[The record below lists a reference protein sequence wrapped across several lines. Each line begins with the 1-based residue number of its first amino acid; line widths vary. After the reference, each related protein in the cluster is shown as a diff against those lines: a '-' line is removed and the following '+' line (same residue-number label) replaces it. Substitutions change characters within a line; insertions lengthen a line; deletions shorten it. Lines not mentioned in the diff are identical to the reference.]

1 MFSMSIWLI
10 VYAGIVHA
18 FEADHLLAV
27 SNIVTQRNSILHSMK
42 DGICWGLGHTSI
54 ILIMG
59 VIMIVCK
66 VQIRPHY
73 FHYFEALVGIML
85 VVIGVYRLYKLIKHF
100 TITQQPTAS
109 FDQMNPSKNLH
120 KASYGIGL
128 MHGLAGSGE
137 LVLLVM
143 IQIISP
149 TIGLLYLLLFSVGT
163 ILGMLVAAA
172 LCSIPFSKKML
183 QANLLK
189 IVLTT
194 ISSLLCIIF
203 GANIFIKN
211 MAA

>member
-1 MFSMSIWLI
+1 MFSVSIWLI
-10 VYAGIVHA
+10 VYAGMVHA

-42 DGICWGLGHTSI
+42 DGIYWGLGHTSM

-59 VIMIVCK
+59 ILMILLK
-66 VQIRPHY
+66 VQISPQY
-73 FHYFEALVGIML
+73 FHYFEALVGAML
-85 VVIGVYRLYKLIKHF
+85 VIIGVYRLYKLINRY
-100 TITQQPTAS
+100 TITQQPATLFDQTAS
-109 FDQMNPSKNLH
+109 SKNLH
-120 KASYGIGL
+120 VASYGIGL

-211 MAA
+211 MAP